1 MSTYCVYC
9 KLVHV
14 KLVHFLINFIQL
26 LLDGADL
33 LPLFVKVRD
42 PNYFIFILDYSIRW
56 AEDWLQESYRPV

>member
-1 MSTYCVYC
+1 MSTYCVSC
-9 KLVHV
+9 NLAHV

-26 LLDGADL
+26 LDGAGL